1 MGSQDLTSTCPCQAP
16 PPPPASWSRKS
27 GTGSR
32 ESRPG
37 QDRKRGARVPE
48 GAQEAGQGLLPSGL
62 CPRACDS
69 PPRLPLVGSLAPA
82 GPRPQLLCRSD
93 RGPGSPSAVP
103 AGSAAVPAQ
112 AAQGGRQARTPRP
125 PHHAACSRVLGT
137 APVPRKWPS
146 AVLGRPPRGLPG
158 SGGTVGHVSR
168 PSVAVQGSG
177 GWGADP
183 EPPGSEPS
191 APRAGQSPRGQ
202 PRAGSSANGPRCRT
216 TPRRGCNH
224 SRPRGGGWAPAR
236 QWRPERWWEGQL
248 RAAPRLAD
256 HRERQEV
263 LARG

>member
-1 MGSQDLTSTCPCQAP
+1 ME
-16 PPPPASWSRKS
+16 PA
-27 GTGSR
+27 
-32 ESRPG
+32 
-37 QDRKRGARVPE
+37 
-48 GAQEAGQGLLPSGL
+48 
-62 CPRACDS
+62 CPRA
-69 PPRLPLVGSLAPA
+69 PR
-82 GPRPQLLCRSD
+82 
-93 RGPGSPSAVP
+93 
-103 AGSAAVPAQ
+103 
-112 AAQGGRQARTPRP
+112 RQARAFCQAGSVPRRATPRRGCRLSGPWRLRGPDHSCSEGATVARGHPVQSLQGVPLSQHKRPRGVGRHAHPAP

-256 HRERQEV
+256 HWERQEV